1 MPSASPT
8 GTPKHSVKK
17 MTSTEDP
24 KGPHGQGLFMMPPAG
39 MGLGSLKSEFV
50 PSASIKQ
57 RGQQAMPPV
66 SQSPSS
72 PGKKE
77 ELHSKGGPVLKPSGE
92 LWGVRSHGGG

>member
-8 GTPKHSVKK
+8 STPKHSVKRT
-17 MTSTEDP
+17 TSTEEP

-39 MGLGSLKSEFV
+39 VGLGSLKSEFV

-66 SQSPSS
+66 SQSSSS
-72 PGKKE
+72 PGKKRRK
-77 ELHSKGGPVLKPSGE
+77 SCTTNVGIVLKLFRGA
-92 LWGVRSHGGG
+92 LWNSRLT